1 MEGYIRKI
9 KALPRSVTKLSVW
22 DIDDTL
28 FRSSSLRI
36 FIIKDNQVVRQLS
49 TSEWNSYK
57 LKPGEVPDFSQFRDG
72 SIFFHSAKPLSKNL
86 KMAKEA
92 IESDDTMMIT
102 LSARAKTNNKDLFL
116 QKFKLYGIN
125 MNKKTSHSVFAGDLG
140 MQTSKAK
147 AFVLDRC
154 LATKQFNQIFMYD
167 DHAENLVEFVK
178 LQTKYSNVEFSAFL
192 VDSGGKIIKF
202 R

>member
-36 FIIKDNQVVRQLS
+36 LIIKGNQVVRQLS
-49 TSEWNSYK
+49 TSEWNSYR
-57 LKPGEVPDFSQFRDG
+57 LKGGEVPDFSQFKDG
-72 SIFFHSAKPLSKNL
+72 SVFFHSAKPLSKNL
-86 KMAKEA
+86 RLAKEA
-92 IESDDTMMIT
+92 IESSDTMMIT
-102 LSARAKTNNKDLFL
+102 LSARSKTNNKNLFL
-116 QKFKLYGIN
+116 QKFKMYGIN
-125 MNKKTSHSVFAGDLG
+125 MNKNTSHSVFAGELG

-147 AFVLDRC
+147 AFILDQC
-154 LATKQFNQIFMYD
+154 LATKKFNQVFMYD
-167 DHAENLVEFVK
+167 DHSDNLIEFIK
-178 LQTKYSNVEFSAFL
+178 LQPKYKEIHFNAFL
-192 VDSGGKIIKF
+192 VDSGGKIVKF